1 MLKALK
7 LDSSFKP
14 IEVIDALE
22 ALILCIIGKAKA
34 IETYEEKVNSVRES
48 FELPAV
54 IVINRYVKYR
64 MGDGAPTRQNIIWRD
79 KNVCQYCGNDFKTS
93 ELTVDHVLPKSR
105 GGKNTWKNLVAAC
118 VPCNQKKGAKTAV
131 EADMHPIRK
140 PFVPKDTILKNVS
153 ETQMSE
159 TWKNYLWNC
168 I

>member
-1 MLKALK
+1 
-7 LDSSFKP
+7 
-14 IEVIDALE
+14 
-22 ALILCIIGKAKA
+22 
-34 IETYEEKVNSVRES
+34 
-48 FELPAV
+48 
-54 IVINRYVKYR
+54 
-64 MGDGAPTRQNIIWRD
+64 MGDGSPTRQNIIWRD
-79 KNVCQYCGNDFKTS
+79 RNICQYCAKDFKTS
-93 ELTVDHVLPKSR
+93 ELTVDHILPKSR

-118 VPCNQKKGAKTAV
+118 VPCNQKKGAKTVV

>member
-34 IETYEEKVNSVRES
+34 IETYEEKVNSVRQS
-48 FELPAV
+48 FDLPAV

-79 KNVCQYCGNDFKTS
+79 KNLCQYCGNDFKTS
-93 ELTVDHVLPKSR
+93 ELTVDHVLPRSR
-105 GGKNTWKNLVAAC
+105 GGKNTWENLVAAC
-118 VPCNQKKGAKTAV
+118 KPCNQKKGAKTMD

-140 PFVPKDTILKNVS
+140 PYVPKDTILKNVS

>member
-7 LDSSFKP
+7 LDSSFRP

-34 IETYEEKVNSVRES
+34 IETYEEKVNSVRQS
-48 FELPAV
+48 FDLPAV
-54 IVINRYVKYR
+54 IVINRYIKYR

-79 KNVCQYCGNDFKTS
+79 KNLCQYCGDDFKTV
-93 ELTVDHVLPKSR
+93 ELTVDHVLPRSR
-105 GGKNTWKNLVAAC
+105 GGKNTWENLVAAC
-118 VPCNQKKGAKTAV
+118 KPCNQKKGAKTTD

-140 PFVPKDTILKNVS
+140 PYVPKDTILKNVS

>member
-7 LDSSFKP
+7 LDSSFRP

-34 IETYEEKVNSVRES
+34 IETYEEKVNSVRQS
-48 FELPAV
+48 FDLPAV

-79 KNVCQYCGNDFKTS
+79 KNLCQYCGGDFKTS
-93 ELTVDHVLPKSR
+93 ELTVDHILPKSR
-105 GGKNTWKNLVAAC
+105 GGNNTCKNLVAAC

-131 EADMHPIRK
+131 EADMHPITK

>member
-34 IETYEEKVNSVRES
+34 IETYEEKVNSVKES
-48 FELPAV
+48 FDLPAV

-64 MGDGAPTRQNIIWRD
+64 MGDGSTTRQNIIWRD
-79 KNVCQYCGNDFKTS
+79 RNICKYCAKDFKTS
-93 ELTVDHVLPKSR
+93 ELTVDHILPKSR

>member
-22 ALILCIIGKAKA
+22 ALILCIIGKARA
-34 IETYEEKVNSVRES
+34 IETYEEKVNSVRQS
-48 FELPAV
+48 FDLPAV

-64 MGDGAPTRQNIIWRD
+64 MGDGSPTRQNIIWRD
-79 KNVCQYCGNDFKTS
+79 RNICQYCAKDFKTS
-93 ELTVDHVLPKSR
+93 ELTIDHILPKSR
-105 GGKNTWKNLVAAC
+105 GGKNTWENLVAAC
-118 VPCNQKKGAKTAV
+118 VPCNQKKGAKTAI
-131 EADMHPIRK
+131 ESGMHPIRK
-140 PFVPKDTILKNVS
+140 PFVPRDTILKNVP

>member
-34 IETYEEKVNSVRES
+34 IETYEEKVNSVRQS
-48 FELPAV
+48 FDLPAV

-79 KNVCQYCGNDFKTS
+79 KNICQYCGNDFKTG
-93 ELTVDHVLPKSR
+93 ELTVDHVLPRSR
-105 GGKNTWKNLVAAC
+105 GGKNTWENLVAAC
-118 VPCNQKKGAKTAV
+118 KPCNQKKGAKTME

-140 PFVPKDTILKNVS
+140 PYVPKDTILKNVS

-159 TWKNYLWNC
+159 TWKNYLWNF

>member
-7 LDSSFKP
+7 LDSSFRP

-34 IETYEEKVNSVRES
+34 IETYEEKVNSVRQS
-48 FELPAV
+48 FDLPAV

-79 KNVCQYCGNDFKTS
+79 QNICQYCGNHFKTS
-93 ELTVDHVLPKSR
+93 ELTVDHVLPKSK
-105 GGKNTWKNLVAAC
+105 GGKNTWENLVAAC

>member
-34 IETYEEKVNSVRES
+34 IETYEEKVNSVRQS
-48 FELPAV
+48 FDLPAV

-79 KNVCQYCGNDFKTS
+79 KNACQYCGNDFKTS
-93 ELTVDHVLPKSR
+93 ELTVDHVLPRSR
-105 GGKNTWKNLVAAC
+105 GGKNTWENLVAAC
-118 VPCNQKKGAKTAV
+118 VPCNQKKGAKTTV

-153 ETQMSE
+153 ETHMRE
-159 TWKNYLWNC
+159 TWKKYLWNC

>member
-7 LDSSFKP
+7 LDSAYRP

-34 IETYEEKVNSVRES
+34 IEIYTEKVNSVKQS
-48 FELPAV
+48 FDLPAV

-64 MGDGAPTRQNIIWRD
+64 MGDGSPTRQNIIWRD
-79 KNVCQYCGNDFKTS
+79 NNLCQYCGNYFKTS
-93 ELTVDHVLPKSR
+93 ELTIDHVMPKSR
-105 GGKNTWKNLVAAC
+105 GGKNTWENLVAAC
-118 VPCNQKKGAKTAV
+118 VPCNQKKGPKTLV
-131 EADMHPIRK
+131 EADMAPIRT
-140 PFVPKDTILKNVS
+140 PHTPRYCVLRHVT

-159 TWKNYLWNC
+159 LWKDYLWEN